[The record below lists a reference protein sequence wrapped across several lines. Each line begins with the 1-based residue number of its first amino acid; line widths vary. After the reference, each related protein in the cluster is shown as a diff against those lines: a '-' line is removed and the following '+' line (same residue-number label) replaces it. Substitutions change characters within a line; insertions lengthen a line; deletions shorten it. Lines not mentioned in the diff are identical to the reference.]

1 MTAIAEAIKDME
13 EHHLSNPT
21 PFEIETALS
30 FLYFQEKKCDLVVL
44 ETGLGGALDATNII
58 KTPVMEV
65 ITPISMDHMA
75 FLGDTLE
82 EIAAQKAGII
92 KPYTK
97 VVSGPQGRK
106 GKGAR
111 GFHGIPGYGR
121 SKGYSLRV

>member
-1 MTAIAEAIKDME
+1 ME
-13 EHHLSNPT
+13 EHHLTNPT

-65 ITPISMDHMA
+65 IASISMDHMA

-82 EIAAQKAGII
+82 KIAAQKPGSIQALYKGSIRS
-92 KPYTK
+92 
-97 VVSGPQGRK
+97 SGTRSQESSGRK
-106 GKGAR
+106 GEGT
-111 GFHGIPGYGR
+111 R
-121 SKGYSLRV
+121 SYLEFWIWKK